1 MSIEKNQ
8 VKKVAKLSRISLD
21 ESKVESLSKDLNSII
36 NFVEQLNKLDTKDTK
51 PLSSVIDKTL
61 EPRNDKV
68 NDGQMKEEI
77 LKNSQKNED
86 LFIVPKRINM
96 SDLNKSSISE
106 IINLI
111 KLKKISSLET
121 NHFIKTSK
129 KMKFNCFDAT
139 CFEKSIKSAKD
150 FDAKKISAAWCTT
163 EQIYFAQKIQKLL
176 VVTLSNLFLHMNL
189 L

>member
-61 EPRNDKV
+61 EPRNVKV

-77 LKNSQKNED
+77 LKNSPVKNED
-86 LFIVPKRINM
+86 FFIVPK
-96 SDLNKSSISE
+96 
-106 IINLI
+106 
-111 KLKKISSLET
+111 
-121 NHFIKTSK
+121 
-129 KMKFNCFDAT
+129 
-139 CFEKSIKSAKD
+139 
-150 FDAKKISAAWCTT
+150 
-163 EQIYFAQKIQKLL
+163 
-176 VVTLSNLFLHMNL
+176 VVE
-189 L
+189 